1 MSSSNTWNDLIQQA
15 SALVRAA
22 AHPQKRTI
30 SLSPEVARLLMSLE
44 GGPAVAVSRPAV
56 AEENTLPQG
65 PGIETASWEDLAG
78 LVARCTLCGLCNSR
92 TQTVFGVGNRNAQV
106 VLVGEAPGEEEDRQG
121 EPFVGAAGRLLTD
134 IIVKGMKMRREDV
147 YICNVL
153 KCRPPGNRTPGPD
166 EIPCCLPY
174 LERQLALIR
183 PKVICALGGVAAQ
196 TLLHTQASVG
206 SMRGKWLSWQGIPV
220 RVTYHPSYLIRQ
232 KDPERLK
239 QEKQKVW
246 MDVQAVLRVLSGEE
260 KPIIQP

>member
-1 MSSSNTWNDLIQQA
+1 MSSSDTWNDLIQEA

-22 AHPQKRTI
+22 AHPQKGTI
-30 SLSPEVARLLMSLE
+30 ALSPEVARRLMSLDGE
-44 GGPAVAVSRPAV
+44 PVVPGRVSAV
-56 AEENTLPQG
+56 EETRTPEKPSLE
-65 PGIETASWEDLAG
+65 IAAWEALENQ
-78 LVARCTLCGLCNSR
+78 VRQCTLCALCNTR
-92 TQTVFGVGNRNAQV
+92 KQTVFGVGNRSAEV
-106 VLVGEAPGEEEDRQG
+106 VLVGEAPGEDEDRQG

-166 EIPCCLPY
+166 EIPLCLPY
-174 LERQLALIR
+174 LERQLDLIH
-183 PKVICALGGVAAQ
+183 PKVIGALGGVAAQ
-196 TLLHTQASVG
+196 TLLRTQASVG
-206 SMRGKWLSWQGIPV
+206 SMRGKWLAWKGIPV

-260 KPIIQP
+260 KPVIQP